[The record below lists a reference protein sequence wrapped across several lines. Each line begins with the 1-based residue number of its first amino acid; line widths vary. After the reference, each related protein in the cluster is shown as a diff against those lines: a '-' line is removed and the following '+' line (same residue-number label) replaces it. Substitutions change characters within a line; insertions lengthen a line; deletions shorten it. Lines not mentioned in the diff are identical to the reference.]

1 MESVLRF
8 AADETGVGSAPFAV
22 TTKYGPCSMNRAAAA
37 LYKRS
42 ALWNLIEHGAIIV
55 KGMLDEELGTKAR
68 KKKGMLEKMRL
79 LKSQFHNE
87 KVVDPLRKGCELKPR
102 IGDMDGSFMWV
113 EDVLDRVDKVLHDL
127 NIVGSNHSNET
138 GLSFLVAMKLA
149 RSQAF
154 HSDFEL
160 GGIFNRQNT
169 PRKGASDFHFSAP
182 WAISVIIALS
192 PGKTYLDLPCGQVS
206 FNQYDAIVFAGDLRH
221 AGSRYKELNMRLHVY
236 YEYDDGR
243 KEGKK
248 KVPSRAGERT
258 PGELRHPTWDERRT
272 RARGWA
278 DIPKEGKKGKY
289 SGYCFLKS

>member
-8 AADETGVGSAPFAV
+8 AADGTGDGSAPFAV
-22 TTKYGPCSMNRAAAA
+22 TRRGRCSMNREAAA

-42 ALWNLIEHGAIIV
+42 ALWNLIEHGAFIIE
-55 KGMLDEELGTKAR
+55 GMLDEELGTAAR
-68 KKKGMLEKMRL
+68 KKRAMLEKMKL
-79 LKSQFHNE
+79 LQSQFHNE
-87 KVVDPLRKGCELKPR
+87 KVLDPLRKGCELKAG
-102 IGDMDGSFMWV
+102 IGDMHGSFMWV
-113 EDVLDRVDKVLHDL
+113 EDVLDRVDKVLQDL

-138 GLSFLVAMKLA
+138 GLSFLVAMKRA
-149 RSQAF
+149 QAF

-169 PRKGASDFHFSAP
+169 PRQGAGDFHFSAP

-192 PGKTYLDLPCGQVS
+192 PGETYLDLPCGQVC
-206 FNQYDAIVFAGDLRH
+206 FKQYDAIVIAGDLRH
-221 AGSRYKELNMRLHVY
+221 AGSRYKKLNIRLHVY

-248 KVPSRAGERT
+248 KVPSRDGERT

-278 DIPKEGKKGKY
+278 DIPKEGKKGRY
-289 SGYCFLKS
+289 SGYCFL